1 MLENA
6 GSPSGGGAAPA
17 SRKSRVHFLNTPVHL
32 EIEEAKSYLHW
43 KDRPGASL
51 ELTELLREAESLIRP
66 QAAYKVSYIEKPE
79 DDVVVIEG
87 VSFPSRVLRRNLDP
101 VERVFPFIITIG
113 VGLEKHAGESGDP
126 LKQYY
131 LESLADLSLGKTA
144 QALEAHLK
152 RRHGLSGL
160 SSMSPGSLEDWPI
173 TQQLPLF
180 SLFEAAARPVGVRLT
195 EHLLMVPRKSISG
208 VFFPT
213 EASFQSCQ
221 LCPRK
226 DCPGRRAAYDREL
239 KRKYK
244 LEDEA

>member
-1 MLENA
+1 MVENSFSSTSRG
-6 GSPSGGGAAPA
+6 GSPAP
-17 SRKSRVHFLNTPVHL
+17 RKSRVHFLSPPVRL
-32 EIEEAKSYLHW
+32 EIEEAKAAVHW
-43 KDRPGASL
+43 RDRPGAGL
-51 ELTELLREAESLIRP
+51 ELPELIREAESHLKP
-66 QAAYKVSYIEKPE
+66 EAAYRVSYIEKPE
-79 DDVVVIEG
+79 GDVVVIEG

-101 VERVFPFIITIG
+101 VERVFPYIITIG
-113 VGLEKHAGESGDP
+113 ISLEKHAGESGDP

-173 TQQLPLF
+173 TQQKPLF
-180 SLFEAAARPVGVRLT
+180 SLFEDAARPVGVRLT

-208 VFFPT
+208 IYFPAET
-213 EASFQSCQ
+213 SFQSCQ

-226 DCPGRRAAYDREL
+226 DCPGRRAAFDRDL
-239 KRKYK
+239 RRKFR
-244 LEDEA
+244 LEG